1 MTGAVAPSG
10 RPPEWQREAT
20 PASVTVVGVGHAT
33 VVPDALRLELSVEVG
48 ARGVADALATARST
62 MAEVRR
68 AVSVAGVA
76 EADQRTS
83 GLNIWPRHDE
93 KSATHTGYV
102 ATESLSI
109 LLRAPD
115 LVDLVLAGAADVAGD
130 LLRVGGLRFTV
141 TDPAA
146 AQDEAR
152 RGALVEARRRAALY
166 AAELERVELGRLLR
180 LVEGRGG
187 HDGGDVTGFAMAR
200 AGSVE
205 PGTQVLSIQLT
216 AEWAL
221 QPRRRPPLPEPP
233 PPEPSPPDE
242 PSPDER

>member
-1 MTGAVAPSG
+1 MIGGVAPSG
-10 RPPEWQREAT
+10 RPPDWPREQT
-20 PASVTVVGVGHAT
+20 PARVTVVGVGHAT
-33 VVPDALRLELSVEVG
+33 VVPDALQLELSVEVG
-48 ARGVADALATARST
+48 ARGVAAALASARST

-68 AVSVAGVA
+68 AILEVGVA
-76 EADQRTS
+76 EVDQRTS

-93 KSATHTGYV
+93 KSGTQSGYV

-115 LVDLVLAGAADVAGD
+115 LVDVVLAGAAEVAGD

-152 RGALVEARRRAALY
+152 RAALVEARRRAALY
-166 AAELERVELGRLLR
+166 AAELERVQLGRLLR
-180 LVEGRGG
+180 LVEGQVG
-187 HDGGDVTGFAMAR
+187 HDGGDVAVQAMAHR
-200 AGSVE
+200 ASAE
-205 PGTQVLSIQLT
+205 PGTQVLTIQLT

-221 QPRRRPPLPEPP
+221 QPSRRPTA
-233 PPEPSPPDE
+233 PEPSPPDEPPDE